1 MKKLLCLL
9 LILTL
14 LITNLMP
21 AFASPLDDQLNKLE
35 KKYNIEIIKEKN
47 IPANIKPVELK
58 NIDELRMVLEDYAN
72 YSETG
77 IVEYGSIQNTTI
89 SPKGLYPSITL
100 YHNYTLVI
108 KTFKLLK

>member
-35 KKYNIEIIKEKN
+35 KKYNI
-47 IPANIKPVELK
+47 
-58 NIDELRMVLEDYAN
+58 
-72 YSETG
+72 
-77 IVEYGSIQNTTI
+77 
-89 SPKGLYPSITL
+89 
-100 YHNYTLVI
+100 
-108 KTFKLLK
+108 